1 MLTPHPN
8 HNACR
13 SALLPAARAVFERLL
28 TELNPED
35 CQAQMALLAGQGRLP
50 AFLPD
55 LFRVESQLLAL
66 AQQPPPAALAEED
79 GQRQPNPTLRLVPVG
94 FRGLDRLL
102 SAPAPPPSPAPGV
115 FILLWLEPG
124 SGRPRVEEAND
135 ADLLAL
141 KLLADPDCQA
151 DLAATTPLAAR
162 LSEEAIQQGV
172 AKGLI
177 LAPPPRLRR
186 PWATDPGPAGE
197 EFTTAPV
204 FTLQWHLT
212 QACDLHCRHCYDRG
226 RRDTLPLDQG
236 LALLDDLVRF
246 CAARRVQGQV
256 SFTGG
261 NPFLAPHF
269 FTLYQG
275 AVERGLRVAVLGN
288 PVSQPQLAG
297 LIAIAKPLFYQ
308 VSLEGLEEHND
319 AIRGPGHYRRTMEF
333 LPLLRQLGVYSL
345 VMMTLTQANQA
356 QVLPLAERLRGRTD
370 LFTFNRL
377 APVGEGATLAGA
389 RRESYR
395 DFLLEYLR
403 ATRDNPILGLKDNLF
418 NLILDEQG
426 QGRMFGGCTGHGCGA
441 AFDFLAVLADGEV
454 HACRKFPSPLGNLT
468 RQDLAT
474 IYDSAAA
481 ITYRTGSLACA
492 GCPVQPRCGG
502 CLAVGHGLGL
512 NPLQTRDLY
521 CWRQA

>member
-1 MLTPHPN
+1 MPRPHPN
-8 HNACR
+8 YNACR
-13 SALLPAARAVFERLL
+13 SALPPAARAVFERLL
-28 TELNPED
+28 AELKPED
-35 CQAQMALLAGQGRLP
+35 CQAPMALLAGQGRLP

-55 LFRVESQLLAL
+55 LFRVENQLLTL
-66 AQQPPPAALAEED
+66 ARQPPPALAGEN
-79 GQRQPNPTLRLVPVG
+79 GPRQPNPTLRLVPVG
-94 FRGLDRLL
+94 FRGLARLL
-102 SAPAPPPSPAPGV
+102 SAPGPPPSPAPGV
-115 FILLWLEPG
+115 FILLWLEPD

-141 KLLADPDCQA
+141 KLLADPDDCQA
-151 DLAATTPLAAR
+151 DLAATPLAAR
-162 LSEEAIQQGV
+162 LAEEAIQQGV

-186 PWATDPGPAGE
+186 PSPAAPGPAGAR
-197 EFTTAPV
+197 FTTAPV

-226 RRDTLPLDQG
+226 RRETLPLDQG

-269 FTLYQG
+269 FALYQG
-275 AVERGLRVAVLGN
+275 AAERGLRVAVLGN
-288 PVSQPQLAG
+288 PVSRPQLAG

-308 VSLEGLEEHND
+308 VSLEGLEGHND

-333 LPLLRQLGVYSL
+333 LPLLRQLEVYSL
-345 VMMTLTQANQA
+345 VMLTLTQANQA
-356 QVLPLAERLRGRTD
+356 QVLPLAERLRGRAD

-377 APVGEGATLAGA
+377 APVGEGAALAGA
-389 RRESYR
+389 DSKSYR
-395 DFLLEYLR
+395 DFLREYLR
-403 ATRDNPILGLKDNLF
+403 ATQDNPVLGLKDNLF
-418 NLILDEQG
+418 NLLLDEQG
-426 QGRMFGGCTGHGCGA
+426 EGRMFGGCTGHGCGA

-474 IYDSAAA
+474 IYDSATAV
-481 ITYRTGSLACA
+481 TYRSGSLACA

-512 NPLQTRDLY
+512 DPLIARDPY
-521 CWRQA
+521 CWRPA